1 MVARSRAAGIE
12 LPITE
17 AVDKV
22 VNQNHNLQDVV
33 SGLLAR
39 RARNE

>member
-1 MVARSRAAGIE
+1 MVARSRASGIE

-39 RARNE
+39 RAGNE